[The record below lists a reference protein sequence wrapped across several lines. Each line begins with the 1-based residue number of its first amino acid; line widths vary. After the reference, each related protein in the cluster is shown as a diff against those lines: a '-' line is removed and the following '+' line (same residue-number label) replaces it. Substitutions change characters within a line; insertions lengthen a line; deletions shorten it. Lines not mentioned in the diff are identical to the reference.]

1 MLALFLWFNSQR
13 RSNTVTCQSSVST
26 EPLREFLSGSA
37 KIWSFGGDILLLG
50 TSETVCRYP
59 DPILDW
65 ERTQP
70 KAVSFHPSLFP
81 LPFTF
86 TYPFLLYFTMCE
98 PPITTEP
105 LEPDHCEVNVSTTGH
120 NLRPT
125 PAIYSAKIPDFLPKN
140 PSLVKLEET
149 VAHSS
154 TPPPPHRVTE
164 HPAPLLLPPSGSNQL
179 YLTILTSPTPSPP
192 SMLANHYSPTRQFQ
206 KVIQRACFSWAL
218 WLRMLLE
225 IS

>member
-1 MLALFLWFNSQR
+1 M
-13 RSNTVTCQSSVST
+13 
-26 EPLREFLSGSA
+26 
-37 KIWSFGGDILLLG
+37 
-50 TSETVCRYP
+50 CRYP

-154 TPPPPHRVTE
+154 TPPP
-164 HPAPLLLPPSGSNQL
+164 
-179 YLTILTSPTPSPP
+179 
-192 SMLANHYSPTRQFQ
+192 MLANHYSPTRQFQ